1 MPATVLSVRVPDE
14 LNDQLDT
21 LSRATKRSRSWL
33 ATEALGD
40 YVRRNAWKAREL
52 HEAVA
57 EADKGSFVSHEAM
70 VDWVD
75 SLGTAQEKAPPE
87 PDVQIARKQP

>member
-1 MPATVLSVRVPDE
+1 MPSSVLSVRVPDDLSE
-14 LNDQLDT
+14 QLDT

-33 ATEALGD
+33 ATEALGE

-52 HEAVA
+52 SDALA
-57 EADKGSFVSHEAM
+57 QADKGSFISHEAM

-75 SLGTAQEKAPPE
+75 CLGTAQEKAPPK
-87 PDVQIARKQP
+87 PDVQIAHKQP